1 MKGATLAESPTA
13 KLRAET
19 PGEEIANIISHGV
32 GLLASILA
40 LPILTTAALAKG
52 ETAQVVGAIVFAT
65 TMILLYLAST
75 LYHALPAGRAKRFFR
90 IVDHS
95 AIYLFIAGS
104 YTPFTIG
111 VLRGDT
117 GWALLGA
124 IWTLAI
130 MGVAWKA
137 SGIRTHPKWS
147 TGLYLAMGWLI
158 LLAAAP
164 LVRQMPTIGLVWLVA
179 GGVAYTSG
187 VGFFAA
193 TNLRYGHFVWHL
205 FVLVGSACHTVAV
218 LHYST

>member
-1 MKGATLAESPTA
+1 MKYLPLAGSLKVDVRRES
-13 KLRAET
+13 L
-19 PGEEIANIISHGV
+19 GEEIANCISHGV

-40 LPILTTAALAKG
+40 LPILMASALAKE
-52 ETAQVVGAIVFAT
+52 ETTEVVGTIIFAT

-75 LYHALPAGRAKRFFR
+75 LYHALPPGPAKRIFR
-90 IVDHS
+90 VLDHS

-130 MGVAWKA
+130 MGVAWKTT
-137 SGIRTHPKWS
+137 GIRAHPMWS
-147 TGLYLAMGWLI
+147 AGLYLAMGWLI
-158 LLAAAP
+158 LVAAVP
-164 LVRQMPTIGLVWLVA
+164 LVTLMPTAGLAWLVA
-179 GGVAYTSG
+179 GGLAYTGG

-193 TNLRYGHFVWHL
+193 TGLRYGHFVWHL
-205 FVLVGSACHTVAV
+205 CVLMGSACHTVAV
-218 LHYST
+218 LRYAA